1 MLVSTANP
9 NRGQIERL
17 DGFRAA
23 ILEGHSS
30 SKTRVI
36 NNLESVE
43 HINVS
48 KKHSVLY
55 RAISSALSRLESDT
69 NEEFKALPAYMALF
83 AEQNE
88 VHIRFNTV
96 DKFEKVDVRKDNVN
110 QHIMRL
116 QSARTV
122 REYERN
128 IETLKEMFPVGIPS
142 GSGGKPTEE
151 FVWTYLQKI
160 HPTSWTVLGNSD
172 LSEGETAWLKENW
185 KDTSSYGSGLPLFG
199 KLFDAE
205 QKHVAKLTV
214 LPSQIGCFYVFDP
227 FDRSD
232 VASATKMFET
242 NMISGKCRPCRVSE
256 QLEIPCRHIQAVLF
270 DLERRNP
277 GKIPVYNV
285 LQYFHP
291 AYLVRNMRV
300 AMCAVKI
307 SLPVNEMTTASSYVL
322 PAPRYRQAG
331 GTRRARVGDNQR
343 GEKRIL
349 SRGEEA
355 KLPSTKQQC
364 TDAIVEEGYDEHD
377 ATPTIYK
384 FFASNITSAS
394 TPDRGAYYCT
404 KCNKPGH
411 NARTCR
417 FTSQEVEEA
426 GVLIVPGVYVLGE
439 SPLKACRLS
448 PTVLSTTDSEFL

>member
-1 MLVSTANP
+1 
-9 NRGQIERL
+9 
-17 DGFRAA
+17 
-23 ILEGHSS
+23 
-30 SKTRVI
+30 
-36 NNLESVE
+36 
-43 HINVS
+43 
-48 KKHSVLY
+48 
-55 RAISSALSRLESDT
+55 
-69 NEEFKALPAYMALF
+69 
-83 AEQNE
+83 
-88 VHIRFNTV
+88 
-96 DKFEKVDVRKDNVN
+96 
-110 QHIMRL
+110 
-116 QSARTV
+116 
-122 REYERN
+122 
-128 IETLKEMFPVGIPS
+128 MFPVGVPS
-142 GSGGKPTEE
+142 GSGGNPTEE
-151 FVWTYLQKI
+151 FVWTYLQEI

-172 LSEGETAWLKENW
+172 LSDNETAWLKENW
-185 KDTSSYGSGLPLFG
+185 KDTSSYGFGLPLFG
-199 KLFDAE
+199 VRSSSGVEGDNNGLSWKRARNNLVFRALRAYCLRAVENQYALLETAQSWVAEQFDITPHAQKLFDAE

-214 LPSQIGCFYVFDP
+214 LPSQIGCFYVFQP

-232 VASATKMFET
+232 VASATIMFRT

-277 GKIPVYNV
+277 GKIPV

-307 SLPVNEMTTASSYVL
+307 NLPVNEMTAASSCVL
-322 PAPRYRQAG
+322 PAPRYQQAG
-331 GTRRARVGDNQR
+331 GTRRARVGDIQR

-394 TPDRGAYYCT
+394 TLDRGAYYCT

-426 GVLIVPGVYVLGE
+426 GVLIVPGVYVLEE
-439 SPLKACRLS
+439 SPLKDCGLS
-448 PTVLSTTDSEFL
+448 PTVLSTMDSEFL

>member
-1 MLVSTANP
+1 
-9 NRGQIERL
+9 
-17 DGFRAA
+17 
-23 ILEGHSS
+23 
-30 SKTRVI
+30 
-36 NNLESVE
+36 
-43 HINVS
+43 
-48 KKHSVLY
+48 
-55 RAISSALSRLESDT
+55 
-69 NEEFKALPAYMALF
+69 
-83 AEQNE
+83 
-88 VHIRFNTV
+88 
-96 DKFEKVDVRKDNVN
+96 
-110 QHIMRL
+110 MRL

-128 IETLKEMFPVGIPS
+128 IEPLKEMFPVGIPS
-142 GSGGKPTEE
+142 GSGGNPTEE
-151 FVWTYLQKI
+151 FVWTYLQEI

-172 LSEGETAWLKENW
+172 LSDNETAWLKENW
-185 KDTSSYGSGLPLFG
+185 KDTSSYGFGLPLFG
-199 KLFDAE
+199 VRSTSGVEETAQSWVAEQFDITPHAQKLFDAE

-214 LPSQIGCFYVFDP
+214 LPSQIGCFYVFQP

-256 QLEIPCRHIQAVLF
+256 QLKIPCRHIQAVLF
-270 DLERRNP
+270 DLKRRNP
-277 GKIPVYNV
+277 GKIPV
-285 LQYFHP
+285 L
-291 AYLVRNMRV
+291 
-300 AMCAVKI
+300 
-307 SLPVNEMTTASSYVL
+307 
-322 PAPRYRQAG
+322 
-331 GTRRARVGDNQR
+331 
-343 GEKRIL
+343 
-349 SRGEEA
+349 RGEEA

-426 GVLIVPGVYVLGE
+426 GVLTVPGVYVLGE
-439 SPLKACRLS
+439 SPLKVCGLS
-448 PTVLSTTDSEFL
+448 PTVLSTMDSEFL

>member
-1 MLVSTANP
+1 
-9 NRGQIERL
+9 
-17 DGFRAA
+17 
-23 ILEGHSS
+23 
-30 SKTRVI
+30 
-36 NNLESVE
+36 
-43 HINVS
+43 
-48 KKHSVLY
+48 
-55 RAISSALSRLESDT
+55 
-69 NEEFKALPAYMALF
+69 
-83 AEQNE
+83 
-88 VHIRFNTV
+88 
-96 DKFEKVDVRKDNVN
+96 
-110 QHIMRL
+110 
-116 QSARTV
+116 
-122 REYERN
+122 
-128 IETLKEMFPVGIPS
+128 MFPVGIPS

-199 KLFDAE
+199 VRSTSGVEGDNNGLSWKRARNNLVNRALRAYCLRAVENHHALLETAQSWVAEQFDITPHAQKLFDAE